1 MGGGPN
7 ILLRINYTRRR
18 RYEILM
24 VKRRL
29 VSDPMEDNSSENV
42 TFRREIRDAQEDGAT
57 VGTLHGSVVIG
68 YDRRCRL
75 DEDDIIADAIE
86 DFTIAVK
93 IDRITTLRR
102 LLKCAGLKRVS
113 CCFYTTR
120 STIRAFES

>member
-1 MGGGPN
+1 
-7 ILLRINYTRRR
+7 
-18 RYEILM
+18 
-24 VKRRL
+24 
-29 VSDPMEDNSSENV
+29 MEDNSSENV

-102 LLKCAGLKRVS
+102 LLKCAGLKRDHVDFKLS
-113 CCFYTTR
+113 EVYTDR
-120 STIRAFES
+120 SLIRGAGCDW